1 MKSQIGRVYILAIAL
16 LLFFVLWATVSAH
29 PWSSKAAVDPRVA
42 KLQARE
48 QQVKKEVQR
57 ARKVVTARWKNYNRD
72 LQRRQA
78 QIAAAI
84 RRRQAAWSRAMAI
97 ARSRRR
103 VVYRTVV
110 GTASAGAGGATGGGG
125 VVVSSGGSGSGGGG
139 GERRRLERRKRLRRR
154 RRRERERRGTAA
166 DRQRV
171 RGFPASSS
179 GTS

>member
-16 LLFFVLWATVSAH
+16 LLFFVLWATISAH

-48 QQVKKEVQR
+48 QQVKQEVQR
-57 ARKVVTARWKNYNRD
+57 ARKVVTVRWKTYNRN
-72 LQRRQA
+72 LKRRQV
-78 QIAAAI
+78 QIADAN

-97 ARSRRR
+97 AQSRRR

-110 GTASAGAGGATGGGG
+110 GTMPAGRGGGG
-125 VVVSSGGSGSGGGG
+125 GRVAVSGSSSGGGG
-139 GERRRLERRKRLRRR
+139 GVGVSSGGGSVR
-154 RRRERERRGTAA
+154 AA
-166 DRQRV
+166 AAPPIASV
-171 RGFPASSS
+171 SAGPAASSS

>member
-57 ARKVVTARWKNYNRD
+57 ARKVVTARWKNYNQD

-78 QIAAAI
+78 QIAVAN
-84 RRRQAAWSRAMAI
+84 RRRQAAWARAMAI

-110 GTASAGAGGATGGGG
+110 GTASAGAGGGTGGGG
-125 VVVSSGGSGSGGGG
+125 VVVSSGGSSSGGGG
-139 GERRRLERRKRLRRR
+139 GSVIVSS
-154 RRRERERRGTAA
+154 GGGGGGGGSVSVAA
-166 DRQRV
+166 PPPIASV
-171 RGFPASSS
+171 SAGSPASSS

>member
-1 MKSQIGRVYILAIAL
+1 MKSQVGRVYILAIAL

-57 ARKVVTARWKNYNRD
+57 ARKIVTLRWKNYNRD

-78 QIAAAI
+78 QIAAAN

-97 ARSRRR
+97 AQSRRR

-110 GTASAGAGGATGGGG
+110 GTASAGTAGGTSGGG
-125 VVVSSGGSGSGGGG
+125 VVVSGGGSSGGVGSVVVSGGGSSSGGGG
-139 GERRRLERRKRLRRR
+139 G
-154 RRRERERRGTAA
+154 GGVSVAA
-166 DRQRV
+166 PPIASV
-171 RGFPASSS
+171 SAGSPASSS

>member
-78 QIAAAI
+78 QIAAAN

-110 GTASAGAGGATGGGG
+110 GTASAGAGGGTGGGG

-139 GERRRLERRKRLRRR
+139 GSVVVSS
-154 RRRERERRGTAA
+154 GGSGSGGGGGGSVSVAA
-166 DRQRV
+166 PPPIASV
-171 RGFPASSS
+171 SAGSPASSS